1 MVLVRP
7 SAADLE
13 LRKKAL
19 VEQVLPRWAGRCV
32 AACVTALNDSVGKIV
47 GLTATAAK

>member
-1 MVLVRP
+1 MTLVKP

-19 VEQVLPRWAGRCV
+19 LEQVLPRWAARCGP
-32 AACVTALNDSVGKIV
+32 ACVKSWNESVGPVV
-47 GLTATAAK
+47 GLQAAAK

>member
-1 MVLVRP
+1 MPLVKP

-19 VEQVLPRWAGRCV
+19 VEQVLPRWAARCGT
-32 AACVTALNDSVGKIV
+32 ACVKSWNDSVGKVV
-47 GLTATAAK
+47 GLTAVAK